1 MAELRIVNVPR
12 RLINQLDEYL
22 SESPKYPDRS
32 SLVVAMLRQNLLYKN
47 RAFIEMLP
55 DTTRILSEDATHK
68 EAKKR
73 GDLLEITLA
82 AIHKNTELLEAI
94 WNVLNNAGDLEDD
107 ENDDF

>member
-1 MAELRIVNVPR
+1 MAELRIVNVPQG
-12 RLINQLDEYL
+12 LISQLDEYL

-55 DTTRILSEDATHK
+55 DTTRILSEDAVHK